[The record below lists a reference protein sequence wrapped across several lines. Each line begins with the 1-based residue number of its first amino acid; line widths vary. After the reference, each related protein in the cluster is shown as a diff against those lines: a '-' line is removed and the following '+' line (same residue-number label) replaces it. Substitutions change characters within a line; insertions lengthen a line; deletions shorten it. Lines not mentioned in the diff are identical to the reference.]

1 MADST
6 LIKGGRVVDPSQ
18 GLDTVGDVLIT
29 DGKVVSAG
37 IDIDNPPK
45 GCTVIDATGFVVTP
59 GFIDLHVHLRE
70 PGQEDKETVATGAL
84 AAVRGGFTTICA
96 MPNTEPPMDN
106 AAVIRQVLDAAS
118 QAGLARVLAIG
129 CATRGRRGKELADMG
144 ELASAG
150 AVAFSDDGSPVAD
163 SALMRNALS
172 YSTTTGLPVI
182 NHCEEPSLSKD
193 GVLHEGWVASR
204 LGLPGQPAA
213 AEENMVARDI
223 ELAALT
229 GGRLHLAHI
238 STAGTLELVRR
249 AKERGLP
256 VTAEVTPHH
265 LILTEEWALGT
276 IEEGV
281 GELTAPHRYAPL
293 TRSAYDTRAKVNPPL
308 RTEDDAEAL
317 AAGLRDGTIDAVATD
332 HAPHTSTDKACTMQ
346 EAAFGISGLETAFG
360 LLNSLVDRG
369 DIDLPTLVE
378 RLTRGPAKVLGVVST
393 GNSPE
398 WVQGKPWIGTLKP
411 GASGDVTVIDPEAE
425 WVVDSSTFASKG
437 HNTPVDGV
445 TLKGQVVKTVVGG
458 RLVHDMQATTAKGS
472 A

>member
-18 GLDTVGDVLIT
+18 GLDTIGDVLIT
-29 DGKVVSAG
+29 DGLVVSAG
-37 IDIDNPPK
+37 TIVNDAPK
-45 GCTVIDATGFVVTP
+45 DCTVIDATGLVVTP

-118 QAGLARVLAIG
+118 QAGLAHVLPIG
-129 CATRGRRGKELADMG
+129 CATRGRKGVELAEMA
-144 ELASAG
+144 ELAAAG
-150 AVAFSDDGSPVAD
+150 AVGFSDDGSPIAD
-163 SALMRNALS
+163 SGLMRNALS

-213 AEENMVARDI
+213 AEESMVARDI

-229 GGRLHLAHI
+229 GGRLHVAHI

-276 IEEGV
+276 IEAGA
-281 GELTAPHRYAPL
+281 GELTAPDKYAPL

-308 RTEDDAEAL
+308 RTEDDTEAL
-317 AAGLRDGTIDAVATD
+317 VAGLKDGTIDAVATD
-332 HAPHTSTDKACTMQ
+332 HAPHTSTDKDCTMQ

-360 LLNSLVDRG
+360 LVNGLVDRG
-369 DIDLPTLVE
+369 DMDLTTAIE
-378 RLTRGPAKVLGVVST
+378 RLTSGPARVLGEPYQS
-393 GNSPE
+393 S
-398 WVQGKPWIGTLKP
+398 IGTLKP
-411 GASGDVTVIDPEAE
+411 GASGDVTVLDPDAE

-437 HNTPVDGV
+437 RNTPVDGI
-445 TLKGQVVKTVVGG
+445 TLKGQVVKTIVGG
-458 RLVHDMQATTAKGS
+458 RLVHDLQEAATKGS

>member
-18 GLDTVGDVLIT
+18 GLDTIGDVLIT
-29 DGKVVSAG
+29 DGLVVSAG
-37 IDIDNPPK
+37 TSVNDAPK
-45 GCTVIDATGFVVTP
+45 DCTVIDATGLVVTP

-118 QAGLARVLAIG
+118 QAGLARVLPIG
-129 CATRGRRGKELADMG
+129 CATRGRKGKELADMA
-144 ELASAG
+144 ELAAAG
-150 AVAFSDDGSPVAD
+150 AVGFSDDGSPIAD
-163 SALMRNALS
+163 AGLMRNALS

-213 AEENMVARDI
+213 AEESMVARDI

-229 GGRLHLAHI
+229 GGRLHVAHI

-276 IEEGV
+276 IEEGA
-281 GELTAPHRYAPL
+281 GELTAPDKYAPL

-308 RTEDDAEAL
+308 RTEDDTEAL
-317 AAGLRDGTIDAVATD
+317 VAGLKDGTIDAIATD
-332 HAPHTSTDKACTMQ
+332 HAPHTSTDKECTMQ

-360 LLNSLVDRG
+360 LINGLVDKG
-369 DIDLPTLVE
+369 DIDLPTLIE
-378 RLTRGPAKVLGVVST
+378 RLTTGPARVLGESYQ
-393 GNSPE
+393 SS
-398 WVQGKPWIGTLKP
+398 IGTLKP
-411 GASGDVTVIDPEAE
+411 GASGDVTVLDPEAE

-437 HNTPVDGV
+437 RNTPIDGI
-445 TLKGQVVKTVVGG
+445 TLKGQVVKTIVGG
-458 RLVHDMQATTAKGS
+458 RLVHDLQETSAKGS

>member
-6 LIKGGRVVDPSQ
+6 LIKGGRVIDPSQ
-18 GLDTVGDVLIT
+18 GLDAIGDVLIT
-29 DGKVVSAG
+29 DGVVVSAG
-37 IDIDNPPK
+37 AKVNDAPK
-45 GCTVIDATGFVVTP
+45 DCKVIDATGLVVTP

-70 PGQEDKETVATGAL
+70 PGQEDKETVATGTL

-106 AAVIRQVLDAAS
+106 AAVIRQVLDAAK
-118 QAGLARVLAIG
+118 QTGLARVLPIG
-129 CATRGRRGKELADMG
+129 CATRGRKGKELADMA
-144 ELASAG
+144 ELAAAG
-150 AVAFSDDGSPVAD
+150 AIGFSDDGSPIAD
-163 SALMRNALS
+163 PGLMRNALS

-182 NHCEEPSLSKD
+182 NHCEEPSLAKD

-223 ELAALT
+223 ELVALT
-229 GGRLHLAHI
+229 GGRLHVAHI

-276 IEEGV
+276 IEEGA
-281 GELTAPHRYAPL
+281 GELTAPDKFAPL
-293 TRSAYDTRAKVNPPL
+293 TNAAYDTRAKVNPPL
-308 RTEDDAEAL
+308 RTEDDTEAL
-317 AAGLRDGTIDAVATD
+317 AAGLRDGIIDAIATD

-360 LLNSLVDRG
+360 MVNSLVDRG
-369 DIDLPTLVE
+369 DIDLPTAIE
-378 RLTRGPAKVLGVVST
+378 RLTAGPARVLG
-393 GNSPE
+393 E
-398 WVQGKPWIGTLKP
+398 AYQPWIGTLKP
-411 GASGDVTVIDPEAE
+411 GASGDVTVLDPDTE
-425 WVVDSSTFASKG
+425 WVVDSATFASKG
-437 HNTPVDGV
+437 RNTPVDGI
-445 TLKGQVVKTVVGG
+445 TLKGLVMKTIVGG
-458 RLVHDMQATTAKGS
+458 RLVHEAAK
-472 A
+472 ANA

>member
-1 MADST
+1 MA
-6 LIKGGRVVDPSQ
+6 
-18 GLDTVGDVLIT
+18 
-29 DGKVVSAG
+29 
-37 IDIDNPPK
+37 
-45 GCTVIDATGFVVTP
+45 
-59 GFIDLHVHLRE
+59 E
-70 PGQEDKETVATGAL
+70 L
-84 AAVRGGFTTICA
+84 AA
-96 MPNTEPPMDN
+96 
-106 AAVIRQVLDAAS
+106 
-118 QAGLARVLAIG
+118 
-129 CATRGRRGKELADMG
+129 
-144 ELASAG
+144 AG
-150 AVAFSDDGSPVAD
+150 AVGFSDDGSPIAD
-163 SALMRNALS
+163 AGLMRNALS

-213 AEENMVARDI
+213 AEESMVARDI

-229 GGRLHLAHI
+229 GGRLHVAHI

-276 IEEGV
+276 IEEGA
-281 GELTAPHRYAPL
+281 GELTAPDKYAPL

-308 RTEDDAEAL
+308 RTEDDTEAL
-317 AAGLRDGTIDAVATD
+317 VAGLKDGTIDAIATD
-332 HAPHTSTDKACTMQ
+332 HAPHTSTDKECTMQ

-360 LLNSLVDRG
+360 LVNGLVDRG

-378 RLTRGPAKVLGVVST
+378 RLTAGPAKVLGESYVGS
-393 GNSPE
+393 
-398 WVQGKPWIGTLKP
+398 IGTLKP
-411 GASGDVTVIDPEAE
+411 GASGDVTVLDPDAE

-437 HNTPVDGV
+437 RNTPIDGI
-445 TLKGQVVKTVVGG
+445 TLKGQVVKTIVGG
-458 RLVHDMQATTAKGS
+458 RLVHDLQETSAKGS